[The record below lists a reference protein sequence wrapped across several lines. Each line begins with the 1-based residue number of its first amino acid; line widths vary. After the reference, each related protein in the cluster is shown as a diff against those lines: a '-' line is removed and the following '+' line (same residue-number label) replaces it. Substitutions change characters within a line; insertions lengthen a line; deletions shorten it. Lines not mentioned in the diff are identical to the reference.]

1 MSPDPRI
8 IMVTGGARSGKSVL
22 AETMAARHDAPR
34 LYIATAQAWDA
45 EMTQRI
51 GRHRDRRGTGWHTIE
66 EPLDLPGAL
75 ARTEG
80 QGVRLVDCLTL
91 WLSNLMTAGDADP
104 DPGPQVAAL
113 CQRLGTAQS
122 PVILVT
128 NELGL
133 GIVPE
138 NALARR
144 FRDAHGWMNQ
154 SVAAI
159 ADQVWMAVSG
169 LPLRLKPAREMP

>member
-1 MSPDPRI
+1 
-8 IMVTGGARSGKSVL
+8 MVTGGARSGKSAL
-22 AETMAARHDAPR
+22 AEKLAFPGGEPAI
-34 LYIATAQAWDA
+34 YIATAEARDT

-51 GRHRDRRGTGWHTIE
+51 ALHRDRRGAGWQTVE
-66 EPLDLPGAL
+66 EPRDLCGAL
-75 ARTEG
+75 ARTDG

-91 WLSNLMTAGDADP
+91 WLANVIEDDP
-104 DPGPQVAAL
+104 DARIRAL
-113 CQRLGTAQS
+113 CATLGAQAS
-122 PVILVT
+122 PVVLVT

-144 FRDAHGWMNQ
+144 FRDQHGWMNQ
-154 SVAAI
+154 AVANV

-169 LPLRLKPAREMP
+169 LPLQLKPSRGML